1 MRGAVPGACVK
12 AGRPVAALPAALSAE
27 GGAAEIKLHRPGGM
41 SCMTPLRFVR
51 GVAGIFLTI
60 TVSVASR
67 AAHAAAVLA
76 AARWPMGQPNGAPA
90 PAEIS

>member
-12 AGRPVAALPAALSAE
+12 AGRAVAPFPAALSAE

-67 AAHAAAVLA
+67 AAPAAAVLA
-76 AARWPMGQPNGAPA
+76 AARWPMGQPHGAPA